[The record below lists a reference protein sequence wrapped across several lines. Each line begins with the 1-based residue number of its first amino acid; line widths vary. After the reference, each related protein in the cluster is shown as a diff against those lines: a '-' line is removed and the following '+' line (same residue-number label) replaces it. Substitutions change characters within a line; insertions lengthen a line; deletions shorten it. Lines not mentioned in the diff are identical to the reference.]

1 MRKISAS
8 STRSM
13 RVVLLCPEAG
23 GGHSQTMAV
32 DAYSGIGEDTG
43 PAHLDDLLAVGVDV
57 ADQSLLHGH
66 AHVPVLD
73 DVGASVSGSLS
84 PDTEHAA
91 FLRDVT
97 EGLTEEIGGDVQQ
110 QDVVKG
116 QTAALGD
123 ALELLV
129 HLRPL
134 LLEETEVL
142 VHKGLIGL
150 EVHLLLLQLP
160 VDGSQVAADGI
171 RELLPL
177 LDALLEGRAAHL
189 AIGVLILG
197 IHTEIPP

>member
-1 MRKISAS
+1 
-8 STRSM
+8 
-13 RVVLLCPEAG
+13 
-23 GGHSQTMAV
+23 MAV

-116 QTAALGD
+116 QTAAL
-123 ALELLV
+123 AM
-129 HLRPL
+129 PWSSSY
-134 LLEETEVL
+134 
-142 VHKGLIGL
+142 I
-150 EVHLLLLQLP
+150 
-160 VDGSQVAADGI
+160 S
-171 RELLPL
+171 
-177 LDALLEGRAAHL
+177 GRCSWKKRRFWFTKA
-189 AIGVLILG
+189 
-197 IHTEIPP
+197 